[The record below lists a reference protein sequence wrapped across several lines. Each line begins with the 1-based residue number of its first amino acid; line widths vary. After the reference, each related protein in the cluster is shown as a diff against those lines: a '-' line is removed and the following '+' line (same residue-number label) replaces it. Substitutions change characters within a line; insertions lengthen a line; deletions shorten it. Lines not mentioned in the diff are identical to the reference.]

1 MKSRIHCEIMLF
13 TIEMGVMQIQT
24 EHVFSIPSCVW
35 RNRNYGDVS
44 GNRQQWRLSSP
55 GRVPGTHNQGA
66 SLDNSARWEHYGS
79 WLLIEHYNTQYCF
92 KIRNTRCSYN
102 FQLELRRRLQ
112 NTVDHLRVIIF
123 VFRFVQAKACLL
135 IYIYIHIY
143 ICVCVLYIRAST
155 WCTFSAMTKIK
166 MLNLMCQDASLPALL
181 L

>member
-1 MKSRIHCEIMLF
+1 MKLCCLQLKWVWCKYKLNMCFLSHHASDATGIMA
-13 TIEMGVMQIQT
+13 TSPETG
-24 EHVFSIPSCVW
+24 S
-35 RNRNYGDVS
+35 NGD
-44 GNRQQWRLSSP
+44 SSP
-55 GRVPGTHNQGA
+55 GRVSGTHNQGD

-135 IYIYIHIY
+135 IYIYV
-143 ICVCVLYIRAST
+143 CVCVLYIRAST

-166 MLNLMCQDASLPALL
+166 MLNLMCQDASLRALL